1 MGQRIV
7 LVGHCGV
14 DAPRLER
21 EVSKS
26 IPRAEVLC
34 VNTEMQL
41 QDVVDEG
48 ADLFLVNR
56 QLPYGFESEEGVE
69 LIHELQQ
76 MHPDAKTMLVSN
88 YAEAQAEALAA
99 GAVPGFGKRELG
111 QPRVVQLI
119 REALAFDPQVS
130 SPAASVAAN

>member
-56 QLPYGFESEEGVE
+56 RLPYGFESEEGVE

-76 MHPDAKTMLVSN
+76 MQPDAKTMLVSDRED
-88 YAEAQAEALAA
+88 AQEEARAA
-99 GAVPGFGKRELG
+99 GAIDGFGKADLG
-111 QPRVVQLI
+111 KNKIGQILRD
-119 REALAFDPQVS
+119 ALKGQTKP
-130 SPAASVAAN
+130 N